1 MRKLLRANF
10 ARLWKSRTF
19 WVEMA
24 FMALICVAFLIDN
37 RNNDSNWTLDGGCF
51 NYAFFV
57 PILTA
62 IVTALYVGSEY
73 SDGTMRNKCVIG
85 HQRKNIYLANLIV
98 CMTASTLLCA
108 AYLMPYLCLGRA
120 LQGHFQ
126 AEPQVILLYA
136 GLIFVLMLAFAAL
149 FVLAAMLC
157 QSKAHSATVC
167 ILLAFALLVF
177 GFYIT
182 SELNEPEY
190 YEAYSAT
197 VDGITVSEPEEPN
210 PHYVS
215 GTKRQVYEFLQE
227 FTPGGQ
233 LFQVANMDAEHPAR
247 LALYSS
253 AILLLSTCCGIVIF
267 RRKDLK

>member
-1 MRKLLRANF
+1 
-10 ARLWKSRTF
+10 
-19 WVEMA
+19 
-24 FMALICVAFLIDN
+24 
-37 RNNDSNWTLDGGCF
+37 
-51 NYAFFV
+51 
-57 PILTA
+57 
-62 IVTALYVGSEY
+62 
-73 SDGTMRNKCVIG
+73 
-85 HQRKNIYLANLIV
+85 
-98 CMTASTLLCA
+98 
-108 AYLMPYLCLGRA
+108 
-120 LQGHFQ
+120 
-126 AEPQVILLYA
+126 
-136 GLIFVLMLAFAAL
+136 
-149 FVLAAMLC
+149 MLC

-167 ILLAFALLVF
+167 ILLAFALLIF

-182 SELNEPEY
+182 SALNEPEY

-197 VDGITVSEPEEPN
+197 VDGITVSEPEESN

-253 AILLLSTCCGIVIF
+253 AILLLSTCCGIVVF